1 MMAAVGRGHE
11 DGGRAGR
18 IAGVPVRRIRRFVT
32 AGTFVAIL
40 VAATVTACA
49 SSVRAA
55 VPDALVGLWK
65 GGAHSNGPW
74 YYEFS
79 ADGGYRARPAEGP
92 GAETTGTV
100 EVEGT
105 SITFSNGG
113 APVTSTWSVSNGLL
127 LLDGQTY
134 ARA

>member
-1 MMAAVGRGHE
+1 VTRVRRLAVGAVLVLALVSATFA
-11 DGGRAGR
+11 GRASTHR
-18 IAGVPVRRIRRFVT
+18 PPVP
-32 AGTFVAIL
+32 
-40 VAATVTACA
+40 
-49 SSVRAA
+49 
-55 VPDALVGLWK
+55 PALVGVWK
-65 GGAHSNGPW
+65 GGSHSNGPW

-92 GAETTGTV
+92 GAETAGTV
-100 EVEGT
+100 EVEGA

>member
-1 MMAAVGRGHE
+1 MTRH
-11 DGGRAGR
+11 
-18 IAGVPVRRIRRFVT
+18 RRFVVGVVLVLALVSAT
-32 AGTFVAIL
+32 FAGRVSTHRP
-40 VAATVTACA
+40 
-49 SSVRAA
+49 SP
-55 VPDALVGLWK
+55 VPPALVGVWK
-65 GGAHSNGPW
+65 GGSHSNGAW

-79 ADGGYRARPAEGP
+79 VDGGYRARPAEGP
-92 GAETTGTV
+92 GPETTGTV